1 MNAEIAW
8 VRAVVTLGGDRT
20 TAKAGARDLAL
31 RYAEPHRRYH
41 GRSHV
46 EAVLADAE
54 RLAAAEGVDDEQ
66 LAILTLGVCAHDVV
80 YDAKPGEDER
90 ASAEWARLH
99 LTSAGLAEHVTG
111 AVAALVLT
119 TLTHSFDPDDVVAAV
134 LSDADLA
141 ILATDMATYDA
152 YSSAV
157 REEYSEITDDLWVL
171 GRRHV
176 LEQLLAK
183 PSLYVTTTAIAQW
196 EEPARRNL
204 QRELQMLAAVD

>member
-1 MNAEIAW
+1 MDAETAW
-8 VRAVVTLGGDRT
+8 VQAVVALGGDRM
-20 TAKAGARDLAL
+20 TAERSARELVL

-54 RLAAAEGVDDEQ
+54 RLAAAEGLGDQ
-66 LAILTLGVCAHDVV
+66 QQAILTLGVCAHDVV
-80 YDAKPGEDER
+80 YDARPGEDEQ
-90 ASAEWARLH
+90 ASAEWARHH
-99 LTSAGLAEHVTG
+99 LTYAGLGEDLTG
-111 AVAALVLT
+111 AVEALVLT
-119 TLTHSFDPDDVVAAV
+119 TLTHSFEPDDVVAAV

-141 ILATDMATYDA
+141 ILATDVTTYDA

-157 REEYSEITDDLWVL
+157 REEYAEIPDDLWVA

-183 PSLYVTTTAIAQW
+183 PRLFATTTAFALW
-196 EEPARRNL
+196 EEAARRNMR
-204 QRELQMLAAVD
+204 RELRMLPAVE